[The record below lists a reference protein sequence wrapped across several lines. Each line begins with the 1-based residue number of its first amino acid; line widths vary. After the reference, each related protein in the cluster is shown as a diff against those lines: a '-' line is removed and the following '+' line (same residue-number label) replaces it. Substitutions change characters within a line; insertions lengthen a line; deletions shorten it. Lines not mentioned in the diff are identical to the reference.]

1 MTSLE
6 TSKPKTIF
14 SVQNLLLAI
23 TLIMTAIIVIL
34 NLISISDALKKSDT
48 AEQAMAINSS
58 IDGLTQL
65 KQALAAERTALS
77 AAYNFEGLPDAQF
90 KSAVT
95 LNRNTVK
102 GAYQFSVD
110 AIAELP
116 DFPGKDNLLASYS
129 GAYRAYNDSEGDVL
143 AGFDQVGDE
152 RASSRSVIRPVRD
165 LMDAALALRSGIE
178 NELDLGSKQLFA
190 VSKLKH
196 QLWLVSEY
204 AAQESASLASTLA
217 TGEPIDETQ
226 STILAEY
233 SGRVKSA
240 WDQAQSV
247 ATSEQVNEAIQA
259 GVSPIKVNFFGD
271 TEGAAC
277 DATDDCPES
286 FADKKFELYDASVEI
301 QDAQDADEE
310 EIPSYPFSAS
320 EWVDVANSAAG
331 PISAMAKA
339 ADDFATELNE
349 SAVSE
354 ANTSLVIAVITLV
367 VVLSIAGVSIY
378 IVLFRVTK
386 PINSIS
392 DVMIVLA
399 GGNLDVEVPFSDRTD
414 EIGTMAGSVQ
424 VFKENALERQRLE
437 AEQRDREE
445 AERQRQAEE
454 EERARQAE
462 EERRIREEQQA
473 EEARKERRQAML
485 DLADQFEASVMA
497 VVDGVGQSA
506 NDMENAARGL
516 TQTADDTSKQSDVV
530 SMAAQQASGN
540 AQMVASA
547 AEELSASVREITGQ
561 TNQSSAAA
569 RNAVAQTEDAGRDI
583 AELVEAAGKIGDVVK
598 LISDIAEQTNL
609 LALNATIEAARA
621 GDAGKG
627 FAVVASEV
635 KSLANQTANATQEIS
650 EQVAGMQTATNTA
663 VSAIDQ
669 IKNIIGDIDST
680 AVSIASAVEEQDAST
695 QEIARN
701 VAEVSTGTE
710 EVTSNIN
717 EVSSGAS
724 STGAAATQVLS
735 AAQLLS
741 QQSTDLKS
749 QVEGFLATIRA

>member
-23 TLIMTAIIVIL
+23 TGIMTVIIVVL
-34 NLISISDALKKSDT
+34 TWLSISDAIKRSDT

-65 KQALAAERTALS
+65 KQALASERTALS
-77 AAYNFEGLPDAQF
+77 AAYNFEGIPDSSF
-90 KSAVT
+90 KDDVT
-95 LNRNTVK
+95 KNRNTVR

-110 AIAELP
+110 AVAELP
-116 DFPGKDNLLASYS
+116 DFPGKTGLVNSFTT
-129 GAYRAYNDSEGDVL
+129 AYRAYIESENSVL
-143 AGFDQVGDE
+143 AGFDQIGDD
-152 RASSRSVIRPVRD
+152 RGSSRSVIAPVRD
-165 LMDAALALRSGIE
+165 LLETAAELRSGIE

-196 QLWLVSEY
+196 QLWLVSEF

-217 TGEPIDETQ
+217 RGEPIDETQ

-233 SGRVKSA
+233 AGRVKSA
-240 WDQAQSV
+240 WSQAQSV
-247 ATSEQVNEAIQA
+247 AASAQVNDVISA
-259 GVSPIKVNFFGD
+259 GISPIKVNFFGD

-286 FADKKFELYDASVEI
+286 FSDKKFKLYDASVEI
-301 QDAQDADEE
+301 QEAQDADEE
-310 EIPSYPFSAS
+310 EIPSYPFSAR
-320 EWVDVANSAAG
+320 EWVDVANGAAG
-331 PISAMAKA
+331 PISAMAAA
-339 ADDFATELNE
+339 ADNFATELNE
-349 SAVSE
+349 DAVSS
-354 ANTSLVIAVITLV
+354 ADASFWFAMFTMVAVIA
-367 VVLSIAGVSIY
+367 IAGASIY
-378 IVLFRVTK
+378 IVLFRVTR

-399 GGNLDVEVPFSDRTD
+399 GGNLDVEVRFSARTD

-437 AEQRDREE
+437 AEQREREE
-445 AERQRQAEE
+445 AERQRQAKE
-454 EERARQAE
+454 EERARQTE

-506 NDMENAARGL
+506 NDMESAARGL
-516 TQTADDTSKQSDVV
+516 TQTADDTSKQSDVA

-561 TNQSSAAA
+561 TTQSSAAA
-569 RNAVAQTEDAGRDI
+569 RNAVAQTDEAGRDI

-598 LISDIAEQTNL
+598 LINDIAEQTNL

-635 KSLANQTANATQEIS
+635 KSLANQTASATQEIS